1 MWDETR
7 QKRFQDLRE
16 AEEQGTLSE
25 SESAELAALI
35 QERCRDEEAAV
46 IGAAQ
51 RAKEANALLEARVQ
65 QVQAQNRELEAL
77 IREQEA
83 YLSEV
88 RGIITGME
96 ERRRNW
102 RERYQSLTGRP
113 LHEPVSAPGG
123 G

>member
-7 QKRFQDLRE
+7 QRHFQDLRE

-25 SESAELAALI
+25 AEQAELTALI

-46 IGAAQ
+46 MGAAQ

-77 IREQEA
+77 VQEQEL
-83 YLSEV
+83 YLQEV
-88 RGIITGME
+88 RRVVATME
-96 ERRRNW
+96 A
-102 RERYQSLTGRP
+102 
-113 LHEPVSAPGG
+113 AP
-123 G
+123 

>member
-7 QKRFQDLRE
+7 QRRFQDLRE
-16 AEEQGTLSE
+16 AEGQGALSE
-25 SESAELAALI
+25 AERAELAALI
-35 QERCRDEEAAV
+35 QERCRNEEAAV
-46 IGAAQ
+46 MDAAQ
-51 RAKEANALLEARVQ
+51 RAKEANALLEAQVQ

-113 LHEPVSAPGG
+113 LHEPVPTSSGG
-123 G
+123 